1 MDKLLEVKDL
11 KTYFVLDE
19 GTVRAVDGVSFEIKP
34 GRTLGVVG
42 ESGCGKSVTA
52 LSILKLTGPR
62 SKIQGEI
69 LLYKDGQVID
79 IAKLDPKGDEIRS
92 IRGKEIA
99 MIFQEPGASFSPVH
113 TVGEQ
118 IMEAIMLH
126 QKLDKKSAREAVI
139 DLMRIAGIPRPE
151 LRIDEYPHQ
160 FSGGMLQRAMIAMA
174 LSCRPRLL
182 IADEPTTNLDVTI
195 QAQILELL
203 KELQKQFGMAVM
215 MITHNLGVIAEMAEE
230 VIVMY
235 LGKIVERAPVE
246 EIFYSPM
253 HPYTK
258 ALLESI
264 PKIGKKVKGKRLKA
278 IKGIVPDPYN
288 LPTGCTFHPRCPEF
302 IKGLCDVRIPELVE
316 VKPGHKVSC
325 LLYGEVKNHG

>member
-19 GTVRAVDGVSFEIKP
+19 GVVKAVDGISFDVEP
-34 GRTLGVVG
+34 GKTLGIVG

-69 LLYKDGQVID
+69 LFHKDGEVID
-79 IAKLDPKGDEIRS
+79 ITKLDPKGDEIRN

-118 IMEAIMLH
+118 IMEAVILH
-126 QKLDKKSAREAVI
+126 QNLDKKKAREVVI
-139 DLMRIAGIPRPE
+139 ELMRIAGIPRPE

-174 LSCRPRLL
+174 LSCRPQLL
-182 IADEPTTNLDVTI
+182 IADEPTTSLDVTI
-195 QAQILELL
+195 QAQILELM

-215 MITHNLGVIAEMAEE
+215 MITHNLGVVAEMAED
-230 VIVMY
+230 VVVMY
-235 LGKIVERAPVE
+235 LGKIVESASVE
-246 EIFYSPM
+246 EIFHNPS

-264 PKIGKKVKGKRLKA
+264 PKIGKRVEGRLKA
-278 IKGIVPDPYN
+278 IKGMVPDPYN
-288 LPTGCTFHPRCPEF
+288 LPTGCNFHPRCPEF
-302 IKGLCDVRIPELVE
+302 VRGLCDVRVPELKE
-316 VKPGHKVSC
+316 IKPGHKVSC
-325 LLYGEVKNHG
+325 LLYGEVENHG

>member
-19 GTVRAVDGVSFEIKP
+19 GVVKAVDGISFDVEP
-34 GRTLGVVG
+34 GKTLGIVG

-69 LLYKDGQVID
+69 LFHKDGEVID
-79 IAKLDPKGDEIRS
+79 ITKLDPKGDEIRN

-118 IMEAIMLH
+118 IMEAVILH
-126 QKLDKKSAREAVI
+126 QNLDKKKAREVVI
-139 DLMRIAGIPRPE
+139 ELMRIAGIPRPE

-174 LSCRPRLL
+174 LSCRPQLL
-182 IADEPTTNLDVTI
+182 IADEPTTSLDVTI
-195 QAQILELL
+195 QAQILELM

-215 MITHNLGVIAEMAEE
+215 MITHNLGVVAEMAED
-230 VIVMY
+230 VVVMY
-235 LGKIVERAPVE
+235 LGKIVESASVE
-246 EIFYSPM
+246 EIFHNPI

-264 PKIGKKVKGKRLKA
+264 PKIGKRVKGRLKA
-278 IKGIVPDPYN
+278 IKGMVPDPYN
-288 LPTGCTFHPRCPEF
+288 LPTGCNFHPRCPEF
-302 IKGLCDVRIPELVE
+302 VRGLCDVRVPELKE
-316 VKPGHKVSC
+316 IKPGHKVSC
-325 LLYGEVKNHG
+325 LLYGEVENHG

>member
-1 MDKLLEVKDL
+1 MDKLLEIRDL

-19 GTVRAVDGVSFEIKP
+19 GVVKAVDGISFEVKP
-34 GRTLGVVG
+34 GKTLGVVG

-69 LLYKDGQVID
+69 LLHRDGEVID

-118 IMEAIMLH
+118 IIEAIMLH
-126 QKLDKKSAREAVI
+126 QKLDKKAARESAI
-139 DLMRIAGIPRPE
+139 ELMRIAGIPRPE

-235 LGKIVERAPVE
+235 LGKIVESAPVE
-246 EIFYSPM
+246 EIFYNPL

-264 PKIGKKVKGKRLKA
+264 PKIGKKVKGRLKA

-302 IKGLCDVRIPELVE
+302 VKGLCDIRIPDLVE

-325 LLYGEVKNHG
+325 LLYGEVKVNG

>member
-19 GTVRAVDGVSFEIKP
+19 GVVKAVDGISFDVEP
-34 GRTLGVVG
+34 GKTLGIVG

-69 LLYKDGQVID
+69 LFHKDGEVID
-79 IAKLDPKGDEIRS
+79 ITKLDPKGDEIRN

-118 IMEAIMLH
+118 IMEAVILH
-126 QKLDKKSAREAVI
+126 QNLDKKKAREVVI
-139 DLMRIAGIPRPE
+139 ELMRIAGIPRPE

-174 LSCRPRLL
+174 LSCRPQLL
-182 IADEPTTNLDVTI
+182 IADEPTTSLDVTI
-195 QAQILELL
+195 QAQILELM

-215 MITHNLGVIAEMAEE
+215 MITHNLGVVAEMAED
-230 VIVMY
+230 VVVMY
-235 LGKIVERAPVE
+235 LGKIVESASVE
-246 EIFYSPM
+246 EIFHNPI

-264 PKIGKKVKGKRLKA
+264 PKIGKRVKGRLKA
-278 IKGIVPDPYN
+278 IKGMVPDPYN
-288 LPTGCTFHPRCPEF
+288 LPTGCNFHPRCPEF
-302 IKGLCDVRIPELVE
+302 VRGLCDVRVPELKE
-316 VKPGHKVSC
+316 IKPGHKVSC
-325 LLYGEVKNHG
+325 LLYGEVENHE

>member
-1 MDKLLEVKDL
+1 
-11 KTYFVLDE
+11 
-19 GTVRAVDGVSFEIKP
+19 
-34 GRTLGVVG
+34 
-42 ESGCGKSVTA
+42 
-52 LSILKLTGPR
+52 
-62 SKIQGEI
+62 
-69 LLYKDGQVID
+69 
-79 IAKLDPKGDEIRS
+79 
-92 IRGKEIA
+92 
-99 MIFQEPGASFSPVH
+99 
-113 TVGEQ
+113 
-118 IMEAIMLH
+118 
-126 QKLDKKSAREAVI
+126 
-139 DLMRIAGIPRPE
+139 MRIAGIPRPE

-235 LGKIVERAPVE
+235 LGKIVESAPVE

>member
-1 MDKLLEVKDL
+1 MDKLLEIKDL
-11 KTYFVLDE
+11 RTYFVLDE
-19 GTVRAVDGVSFEIKP
+19 GIVKAVDGISFEVKP
-34 GRTLGVVG
+34 GKTLGVVG

-69 LLYKDGQVID
+69 LLHRDGQVID

-92 IRGKEIA
+92 IRGKEIS

-118 IMEAIMLH
+118 IIEAIMLH
-126 QKLDKKSAREAVI
+126 QKLDKKAARESAI
-139 DLMRIAGIPRPE
+139 ELMRIAGIPRPE

-203 KELQKQFGMAVM
+203 KELQRQFGMAVM

-235 LGKIVERAPVE
+235 LGKIVESASVE
-246 EIFYSPM
+246 EIFYNPL

-258 ALLESI
+258 ALLESV
-264 PKIGKKVKGKRLKA
+264 PKVGKRVKGRLKA

-288 LPTGCTFHPRCPEF
+288 LPTGCSFHPRCPEF
-302 IKGLCDVRIPELVE
+302 IKGICDVRVPNLVE

-325 LLYGEVKNHG
+325 LLYGEVKKDE

>member
-19 GTVRAVDGVSFEIKP
+19 GVVKAVDGISFDVEP
-34 GRTLGVVG
+34 GKTLGIVG

-69 LLYKDGQVID
+69 LFHKDGEVID
-79 IAKLDPKGDEIRS
+79 ITKLDPKGDEIRN

-118 IMEAIMLH
+118 IMEAVILH
-126 QKLDKKSAREAVI
+126 QNLDKKKAREVVI
-139 DLMRIAGIPRPE
+139 ELMRIAGIPRPE

-174 LSCRPRLL
+174 LSCRPQLL
-182 IADEPTTNLDVTI
+182 IADEPTTSLDVTI
-195 QAQILELL
+195 QAQILELM

-215 MITHNLGVIAEMAEE
+215 MITHNLGVVAEMAED
-230 VIVMY
+230 VVVMY
-235 LGKIVERAPVE
+235 LGKIVESASVE
-246 EIFYSPM
+246 EIFHNPS

-264 PKIGKKVKGKRLKA
+264 PKIGKRVEGRLKA
-278 IKGIVPDPYN
+278 IKGMVPDPYN
-288 LPTGCTFHPRCPEF
+288 LPTGCNFHPRCPEF
-302 IKGLCDVRIPELVE
+302 VRGLCDVRVPELKE
-316 VKPGHKVSC
+316 IKPGHKVSC
-325 LLYGEVKNHG
+325 LLYGEVENHE